1 MPRYNEFH
9 SCVALATWW
18 TFYARINKLYEG
30 LLFHIPNQSP
40 GGVKYR
46 ANNKRMGVRS
56 GTPDYLLAVP
66 RAGFH
71 GLFVEMK
78 AEDGKLSPEQ
88 KIAQSELAKQGY
100 AVTTC
105 YSTDKAREAIESYL
119 KP

>member
-1 MPRYNEFH
+1 MPRYTEFH

-66 RAGFH
+66 RHGKH
-71 GLFVEMK
+71 GLFIEMK
-78 AEDGKLSPEQ
+78 AADGRLSPEQ
-88 KIAQSELAKQGY
+88 KVAQEKLANEGY
-100 AVTTC
+100 MVITC
-105 YSTDKAREAIESYL
+105 YSTDSARSEIESYL
-119 KP
+119 K